1 MNKFYNVFL
10 KSFGLTLVAV
20 SLFVLEHNLDTGVN
34 SFYYLKPMLN
44 IFAGFMIYFY
54 NKD

>member
-10 KSFGLTLVAV
+10 KSFGLTLVGI
-20 SLFVLEHNLDTGVN
+20 SLVVLEHNMDADVE

-44 IFAGFMIYFY
+44 IFAGLMIYFY